1 VTALTT
7 LQHIDNAETL
17 ESVFEAQTRIDF
29 LHLYVQDSF
38 SGMSERRMAEIV
50 RQCDGFDQVFVES
63 ECIGH

>member
-50 RQCDGFDQVFVES
+50 RQ
-63 ECIGH
+63 